1 MSQLA
6 ERLGDFVLDFFL
18 VERARQRRLVG
29 GALADVFRL
38 LPAVV
43 EDDDVQFAH
52 SVARL

>member
-6 ERLGDFVLDFFL
+6 ERVGDFVLDFFL

-29 GALADVFRL
+29 GTGAGLLRL
-38 LPAVV
+38 LPPVV
-43 EDDDVQFAH
+43 EDDDIQCAH